1 MTGPQ
6 LTTELRTLL
15 ADLLGTYRD
24 SDLGPSADRPAAG
37 YGELP
42 ASVTATGL
50 EVHVDDEPELDVQ
63 AAYQHEVGI
72 RRAWTVRLVAWDGT
86 PVGALSSAVG
96 RVVATYRT
104 PAPVQLPEDPRLG
117 IKRQA
122 AITVTD

>member
-1 MTGPQ
+1 MTGAQ
-6 LTTELRTLL
+6 LVIDLRALL

-50 EVHVDDEPELDVQ
+50 EVHVDDLDDLEVQ
-63 AAYQHEVGI
+63 SAYQHEVGI

-86 PVGALSSAVG
+86 PPGALSSAMR

-104 PAPVQLPEDPRLG
+104 PAPALLPEDERLG